1 MRKQVIKLI
10 YFLLITFI
18 SLLQQFKMA
27 CYQGKERQFSQFFFA
42 ILITGQSVELIAQS
56 HSGRDTGHD
65 IEGII
70 LIYRA

>member
-1 MRKQVIKLI
+1 
-10 YFLLITFI
+10 
-18 SLLQQFKMA
+18 MA

-70 LIYRA
+70 LIYIWNIFLCNFSKPRRNDVSIPT